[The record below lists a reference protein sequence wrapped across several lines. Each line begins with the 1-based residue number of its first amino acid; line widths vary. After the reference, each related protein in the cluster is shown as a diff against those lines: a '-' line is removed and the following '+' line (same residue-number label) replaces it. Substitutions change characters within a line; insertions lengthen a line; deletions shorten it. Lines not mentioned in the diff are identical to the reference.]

1 VSFVNLINGPAIP
14 LGFGMALAQNGEA
27 LDRFA
32 AMNDYERKSVIARTY
47 GIQSREE
54 MQAFVSNFVDGG
66 RII

>member
-1 VSFVNLINGPAIP
+1 MSWINGPGVP
-14 LGFGMALAQNGEA
+14 LGLGMALAQNGEA
-27 LDRFA
+27 LNRFA
-32 AMNDYERKSVIARTY
+32 ALSEYERKSVIARTH